1 MKKFVL
7 ILLALCFIPTL
18 AFANAPDD
26 DDEYPIDVYI
36 KGVQA
41 SMYDGFTGVEVKND
55 RISLPVRVVTE
66 GLGGK
71 VDWNGKTREVTLTK
85 GDKNVVMTIGKK
97 AYTVNGAKKTMDTVP
112 RISKDRTYLPMRF
125 VAEALGVKVQWD
137 EKNRV
142 ALFGDME
149 IGKKVKGETV
159 QVYKNVT
166 VTIPEDKKDTYLYKE
181 VMMGMDK
188 DCLAKAIFEKKNF
201 DADKE
206 TGWLGNFE
214 IADRPASEVPSYV
227 IARMG
232 EKYLIFACPSD
243 VQTNLENEELQK
255 AYEEAAKELPE
266 ILSTVQITK

>member
-7 ILLALCFIPTL
+7 ILLTLCFIPTL

-36 KGVQA
+36 NGVQA
-41 SMYDGFTGVEVKND
+41 SMFDGFTGVEVKND

-71 VDWNGKTREVTLTK
+71 VNWNAEKRQVTLTK

-149 IGKKVKGETV
+149 IGKEAKGEKI

-166 VTIPEDKKDTYLYKE
+166 VTIPEDKKDMFLYKE
-181 VMMGMDK
+181 EKMDSGFLRK
-188 DCLAKAIFEKKNF
+188 SLYEKKNHAADEAIGWVGCF
-201 DADKE
+201 DIADKPE
-206 TGWLGNFE
+206 GD
-214 IADRPASEVPSYV
+214 IPSYV
-227 IARMG
+227 VGRIG
-232 EKYLIFACPSD
+232 NKYLIFICASD
-243 VQTNLENEELQK
+243 MQTSLENKELQK
-255 AYEEAAKELPE
+255 AYNDARRELPE

>member
-7 ILLALCFIPTL
+7 ILLTLCFIPAL
-18 AFANAPDD
+18 AFANGPEDV
-26 DDEYPIDVYI
+26 DEYPIDVYI
-36 KGVQA
+36 KGKQA
-41 SMYDGFTGVEVKND
+41 SMYDGFTGVEVKDD
-55 RISLPVRVVTE
+55 RVTLPVRVVAE

-71 VDWNGKTREVTLTK
+71 VDWNGKTREVTLTR
-85 GDKNVVMTIGKK
+85 DKNVVVMTIGKK
-97 AYTVNGAKKTMDTVP
+97 AYTVNGVKKTMDTVP

-125 VAEALGVKVQWD
+125 VSEALGVKVQWD
-137 EKNRV
+137 EKNRT

-149 IGKKVKGETV
+149 IGKKVKGEKV
-159 QVYKNVT
+159 EVFKNVSF
-166 VTIPEDKKDTYLYKE
+166 TIPENKKDTYLYKE

-188 DCLAKAIFEKKNF
+188 DYLAKAIFEKKNF

-214 IADRPASEVPSYV
+214 IADGPANEVPSYV

-243 VQTNLENEELQK
+243 VQTNLENKELQK
-255 AYEEAAKELPE
+255 AYEEAAKQLPE
-266 ILSTVQITK
+266 ILSTVEIAH

>member
-1 MKKFVL
+1 MKKLVL

-18 AFANAPDD
+18 AFANGPDD

-41 SMYDGFTGVEVKND
+41 AMFDDFTGVEMKDNRVT
-55 RISLPVRVVTE
+55 LPVRVVTE

-71 VDWNGKTREVTLTK
+71 VNWNAEKRQVTLTK

-97 AYTVNGAKKTMDTVP
+97 AYTVNGVKKTMDTVP
-112 RISKDRTYLPMRF
+112 RISKNRTYLPMRF

-137 EKNRV
+137 EKNR
-142 ALFGDME
+142 AAFFGDME

-166 VTIPEDKKDTYLYKE
+166 VTIPEDKKGMFLYKE
-181 VMMGMDK
+181 EKMDDGYLRK
-188 DCLAKAIFEKKNF
+188 SLYEKKNHAF
-201 DADKE
+201 DEAIGWVGCFDIADKPE
-206 TGWLGNFE
+206 GDIPCYVVGRIGN
-214 IADRPASEVPSYV
+214 
-227 IARMG
+227 
-232 EKYLIFACPSD
+232 KYLIFICASD
-243 VQTNLENEELQK
+243 VQTSLESKELQK
-255 AYEEAAKELPE
+255 AYNDARKQLPE

>member
-7 ILLALCFIPTL
+7 ILLALCFIPSL
-18 AFANAPDD
+18 AFANGPED

-41 SMYDGFTGVEVKND
+41 GMYEGFTGVEVKND
-55 RISLPVRVVTE
+55 RITLPVRVVAE

-71 VDWNGKTREVTLTK
+71 ADWNGKTREVTLTH
-85 GDKNVVMTIGKK
+85 GKNVVVMTIGKK

-149 IGKKVKGETV
+149 IGKKVKGERI

-166 VTIPEDKKDTYLYKE
+166 VTIPEDKKDMFLYKE
-181 VMMGMDK
+181 EKMDDGFLRK
-188 DCLAKAIFEKKNF
+188 GLYEKKNY

-232 EKYLIFACPSD
+232 EKYLIFSCPSD
-243 VQTNLENEELQK
+243 VQTSLENKELQK
-255 AYEEAAKELPE
+255 AYNDARKELPE
-266 ILSTVQITK
+266 ILSTVEIGK

>member
-7 ILLALCFIPTL
+7 ILLTLCFIPTL
-18 AFANAPDD
+18 AFANGPED

-41 SMYDGFTGVEVKND
+41 GMYEGFTGVEVKND
-55 RISLPVRVVTE
+55 RITLPVRVVAE

-71 VDWNGKTREVTLTK
+71 ADWNGKTREVTLTH
-85 GDKNVVMTIGKK
+85 GKNVVVMTIGKK
-97 AYTVNGAKKTMDTVP
+97 AYTVNGVKKTMDTVP

-137 EKNRV
+137 EKNRA

-149 IGKKVKGETV
+149 IGKKVKGEKV

-166 VTIPEDKKDTYLYKE
+166 VTIPEDKKDMFLYKE
-181 VMMGMDK
+181 EKMDDGFLRK
-188 DCLAKAIFEKKNF
+188 GLYEKKNY

-232 EKYLIFACPSD
+232 EKYLIFSCPSD
-243 VQTNLENEELQK
+243 VQWNLNDK
-255 AYEEAAKELPE
+255 ALEKAFQDARDQLPE